1 MERIFSS
8 WITYDPNIKTSQE
21 TCSQKWWYL
30 ELRVEPLIKV
40 WLFWWHMC
48 PKKICDVLVN
58 KVLSS
63 ISLYNNWHNV
73 YRTQLRCIVRCTWI
87 ENVSAT
93 IVKIVVCLPVISLR
107 SSPSDA
113 YYASASVF
121 TRLLI
126 CKYSVPTKKKKG
138 FFCQVHYPVSPHKLN
153 TRDWVVFKHFQTL
166 MKSQALVIAP
176 ECLSRRTDKACVP
189 LTYRW
194 LTWHFRICH
203 TPN

>member
-126 CKYSVPTKKKKG
+126 CKYSVPTKKKRDSFAKSTT
-138 FFCQVHYPVSPHKLN
+138 QSVHTSLIHVTELFSSISRLWWKARLLWSLRNVSVAGQIKPASL
-153 TRDWVVFKHFQTL
+153 W
-166 MKSQALVIAP
+166 P
-176 ECLSRRTDKACVP
+176 TDD
-189 LTYRW
+189 
-194 LTWHFRICH
+194 
-203 TPN
+203 